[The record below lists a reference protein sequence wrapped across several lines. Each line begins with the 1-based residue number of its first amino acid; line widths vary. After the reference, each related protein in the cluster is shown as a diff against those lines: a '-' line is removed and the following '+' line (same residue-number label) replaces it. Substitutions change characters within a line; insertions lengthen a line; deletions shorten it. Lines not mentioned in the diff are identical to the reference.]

1 MLLARRWEAA
11 RAIWAAR
18 SRSLLALRACC
29 FHWRNCWNFKEY
41 WQNRRAFLR
50 SSTSLLRSLRTSC
63 LSLRYWHH
71 LKKYLVL
78 TWTSSLISI
87 SPSSYRICSSSP
99 TYGSTFCSCYTNLAK
114 HLLLKKVPMCSK
126 PTSFLTSLSIARFQS
141 CWECRLSPLSQF
153 RKNASSISLSE
164 FFS

>member
-1 MLLARRWEAA
+1 MLLILPQLFEDWLDWKMLNLFPDSFLQLWLYTKNVYIRHIIPIFSRKCSKVLLARRWEAA
-11 RAIWAAR
+11 RVIWAAR
-18 SRSLLALRACC
+18 SRSFLALRVCC

-41 WQNRRAFLR
+41 WQKSRAFLR
-50 SSTSLLRSLRTSC
+50 SSTSLFFSLRTSC

-99 TYGSTFCSCYTNLAK
+99 TSGSTFCSC
-114 HLLLKKVPMCSK
+114 
-126 PTSFLTSLSIARFQS
+126 
-141 CWECRLSPLSQF
+141 
-153 RKNASSISLSE
+153 
-164 FFS
+164 